1 MLPHAQIIVRAPNCD
16 VLWAIMSGKAACT
29 GVITLV
35 PKDID
40 EYAIAALSMKP
51 INCLF
56 KNSVI
61 IHGY

>member
-1 MLPHAQIIVRAPNCD
+1 
-16 VLWAIMSGKAACT
+16 MSSKAACV

-51 INCLF
+51 
-56 KNSVI
+56 VI
-61 IHGY
+61 ALSKTAL

>member
-1 MLPHAQIIVRAPNCD
+1 
-16 VLWAIMSGKAACT
+16 MSGKAACT
-29 GVITLV
+29 GIITLV